1 MMVAGGSMPGRRP
14 ERIAEQIREEVSQL
28 ITGEM
33 RDPRIG
39 PVTVTE
45 VKVTPDL
52 RHAKVFVGIIGSEE
66 QARDSL
72 SALRSASKF
81 IRHHLGSALRLK
93 YTPEVHFVFDNTLDS
108 AMRIEEVLKEEMEKL
123 KEREASQMFSDSNS
137 TP

>member
-1 MMVAGGSMPGRRP
+1 MKVAGGSMPGRRP

-28 ITGEM
+28 IIGEM

-39 PVTVTE
+39 PVIVTE
-45 VKVTPDL
+45 VTVTPDL

-66 QARDSL
+66 QARESL
-72 SALRSASKF
+72 AALRSASKF
-81 IRHHLGSALRLK
+81 IRYHLGSALRLK
-93 YTPEVHFVFDNTLDS
+93 YTPEVHFGLDNTLDS

-123 KEREASQMFSDSNS
+123 KERESSQQASDSNS